1 VAGLILGIDFLRKF
15 RITVA
20 AKTSQV
26 LFACMA
32 TDPAAAKPLLPNI
45 LPIVEMFVPVLSAT
59 RKIPDSVPYDVKRL
73 LKNLPS
79 ILLTGDVMPTP
90 THGVEHHIHMGSH
103 LPGFA
108 KSHRLDP
115 EKL

>member
-1 VAGLILGIDFLRKF
+1 VDTGATLSIPPCTSKAGPSGPLLKEVGGQPVPSWGFVSKTVQFQGKLFTAKFLRAVVAGLILGIDFLRKF

-45 LPIVEMFVPVLSAT
+45 LPIVEMFVPVL
-59 RKIPDSVPYDVKRL
+59 
-73 LKNLPS
+73 
-79 ILLTGDVMPTP
+79 
-90 THGVEHHIHMGSH
+90 
-103 LPGFA
+103 
-108 KSHRLDP
+108 
-115 EKL
+115 